1 VTAGWIWFAVA
12 LTPYLGLAQAGLWP
26 AWAERFMYV
35 PLMGLAI
42 AVAFSVAHAV
52 GGRLLQR
59 RLAAGALVAAVVA
72 LALAARAQGA
82 HWVDSVALYRRGA
95 AMEPGSYL
103 MNFGLGGAL
112 LRAGRI
118 AEAEP
123 AFRAAIAIHPTSARA
138 RAMLGFVLA
147 STGHAPEAE
156 EQYRE
161 ALRLD
166 PGDEYALFLYAE
178 MLRRSGLADRA
189 RPLYEALLERSSQ
202 GNEDLRKSA
211 RRALGK

>member
-1 VTAGWIWFAVA
+1 MASPWVWK
-12 LTPYLGLAQAGLWP
+12 
-26 AWAERFMYV
+26 
-35 PLMGLAI
+35 LAI
-42 AVAFSVAHAV
+42 RRGLGRGLKPIAPGTVSGEITRFDSAVSRSTGYSFALS
-52 GGRLLQR
+52 
-59 RLAAGALVAAVVA
+59 GALVAAVVA

-123 AFRAAIAIHPTSARA
+123 AFRAAIAIHPASARA